1 MSRTL
6 QGSGAT
12 VCNNARNQDEEYTWT
27 VFVNG
32 EEVFS
37 GVTNEAKEGEIPG
50 LNDDATYGADDEKN
64 LIPENEKTKYQFT
77 DKALSP
83 RSTSM
88 TTPWT

>member
-1 MSRTL
+1 M
-6 QGSGAT
+6 
-12 VCNNARNQDEEYTWT
+12 
-27 VFVNG
+27 
-32 EEVFS
+32 
-37 GVTNEAKEGEIPG
+37 TNETKNGEIPG